1 MASTILRRVNGGG
14 IPCIESTSVDVTTTA
29 ATFMFNPHPFVRNN
43 FSGLILVKI
52 NNAFTA
58 PATAVPVQFATSGV
72 AGSTQPVLTFNG
84 TAVTTADWGGE
95 GVYLFFYDRENNQ
108 LILLT

>member
-1 MASTILRRVNGGG
+1 MATILRRVNGGG
-14 IPCIESTSVDVTTTA
+14 IPCIESTAVNLTTTA
-29 ATFMFNPHPFVRNN
+29 ATFTFNSHPFVRND

-52 NNAFTA
+52 SNTFTA
-58 PATAVPVQFATSGV
+58 PAPAVPVQFATEGV
-72 AGSTQPVLTFNG
+72 ANSTQPVLTFNG
-84 TAVTTADWGGE
+84 TAVTTDTLGGE

>member
-1 MASTILRRVNGGG
+1 MATILRKVNGNG
-14 IPCIESTSVDVTTTA
+14 IPCIESTAVSLTTTA
-29 ATFMFNPHPFVRNN
+29 ATFTFNSHPFVRNN

-52 NNAFTA
+52 SNTFTP
-58 PATAVPVQFATSGV
+58 PATAVPVQFVTDGV
-72 AGSTQPVLTFNG
+72 PNSTQPVLTFNG
-84 TAVTTADWGGE
+84 TAVTTTDWEGE

>member
-1 MASTILRRVNGGG
+1 MATILRRVNGGG
-14 IPCIESTSVDVTTTA
+14 IPCIESTAVSVTTSA
-29 ATFMFNPHPFVRNN
+29 VTFTFNSHPFVRNN

-52 NNAFTA
+52 SNSFAA
-58 PATAVPVQFATSGV
+58 PDPAVPVEFVTAGV
-72 AGSTQPVLTFNG
+72 PNSTQPVLTAAG
-84 TAVTTADWGGE
+84 TPITSTDWSGE

>member
-1 MASTILRRVNGGG
+1 MATILRKVNGGG
-14 IPCIESTSVDVTTTA
+14 IPCIESTSVDLTTTA
-29 ATFMFNPHPFVRNN
+29 ATFAFNAHPFVRNN

-52 NNAFTA
+52 SNSFTA
-58 PATAVPVQFATSGV
+58 PGTAVPVQFVTTGV
-72 AGSTQPVLTFNG
+72 ANSTQPVLTFNG
-84 TAVTTADWGGE
+84 TAVTTADWEGE

>member
-1 MASTILRRVNGGG
+1 MATILRRVNGGG
-14 IPCIESTSVDVTTTA
+14 IPCIESTAVSVTTSA
-29 ATFMFNPHPFVRNN
+29 VTFTFNSHPFVGNN

-52 NNAFTA
+52 SNEFTA
-58 PATAVPVQFATSGV
+58 PDPAVPVQFVTAGV
-72 AGSTQPVLTFNG
+72 ANPTQPVLTFNG
-84 TAVTTADWGGE
+84 TEVTTAEWEGV

>member
-1 MASTILRRVNGGG
+1 MATILRRVNGEG
-14 IPCIESTSVDVTTTA
+14 IPCIESTAVELTTTA
-29 ATFMFNPHPFVRNN
+29 ATFTFNAHPFVRNN

-52 NNAFTA
+52 SNTFTA
-58 PATAVPVQFATSGV
+58 PGTPVPVQFTTAGV

-84 TAVTTADWGGE
+84 TEVTTADWEGE

>member
-1 MASTILRRVNGGG
+1 MATILRRVNGGG
-14 IPCIESTSVDVTTTA
+14 IPCIESIAVNLTTTA
-29 ATFMFNPHPFVRNN
+29 ATFTFNSHPFVRNN

-52 NNAFTA
+52 SNTFTA
-58 PATAVPVQFATSGV
+58 PTPAVPIQFVTEGV
-72 AGSTQPVLTFNG
+72 ASSTQSVLTFNG
-84 TAVTTADWGGE
+84 TAVTTDDWQGE